1 MSKSFA
7 DFITAL
13 CSENIAMRAE
23 RGVLVADGVIANIV
37 ADLPE
42 AVHSV
47 NAEERIIAANARAL
61 QLYGYSLAELKG
73 LSIYDL
79 YVDKEETRRGFKRLL
94 ELGRLEVFTKIKTK
108 RGELLS
114 IKMKSFALFDSEGN
128 FVKTISMLRDI
139 TEQRELK
146 RKLLQ
151 ASRFSEMGK
160 FAAGIAHDIRSPLT
174 VLKGFTDCVLGSEYC
189 RRDTQVMSAAGAVQ
203 RAVEKVERYTTRLL
217 QVRVAG
223 ADEAMQAVNLASVM
237 SEALEMLDSKI
248 RACDVTIDCD
258 VPADYVLQGREQ
270 QLEQVFSNII
280 SNACDAVKDRDER
293 RVIVRATQA
302 DGQLAVSI
310 ADTGS
315 GVEEKL
321 RAKIFASF
329 FTTKSERH
337 GTGIGL
343 TIASEIVTAHQGH
356 ITVSSNVPQGTVFT
370 VVLPVRTTQAR
381 AAHDL
386 SEDIP

>member
-1 MSKSFA
+1 MSKAFA

-13 CSENIAMRAE
+13 RSENITVRAA
-23 RGVLVADGVIANIV
+23 RGALVADDVIANIL

-114 IKMKSFALFDSEGN
+114 IKMKSFALFDREGN

-160 FAAGIAHDIRSPLT
+160 FAAGLAHDIRSPLT

-217 QVRVAG
+217 QVRVSG
-223 ADEAMQAVNLASVM
+223 TDEAMQAVNLATVV
-237 SEALEMLDSKI
+237 SEALEMLDPKI
-248 RACDVTIDCD
+248 RAGDVTIDCD
-258 VPADYVLQGREQ
+258 VPADYVLPGRKQ

-280 SNACDAVKDRDER
+280 SNACDAVKGRDER
-293 RVIVRATQA
+293 RVTVRATQA
-302 DGQLAVSI
+302 DGQIAVSI
-310 ADTGS
+310 ADTGP
-315 GVEEKL
+315 GVEGKL
-321 RAKIFASF
+321 RTRIFASF
-329 FTTKSERH
+329 FTTKSDRH

-356 ITVSSNVPQGTVFT
+356 ITVSSNTPQGTVFT
-370 VVLPVRTTQAR
+370 VSLPARMTEAR
-381 AAHDL
+381 ASQDMP
-386 SEDIP
+386 EDTP